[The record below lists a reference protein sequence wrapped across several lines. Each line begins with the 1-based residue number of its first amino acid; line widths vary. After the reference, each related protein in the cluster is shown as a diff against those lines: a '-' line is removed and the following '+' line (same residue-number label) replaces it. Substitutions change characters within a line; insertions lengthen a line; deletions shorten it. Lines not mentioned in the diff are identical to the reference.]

1 MLELTQQLNKCHTHR
16 TIKQEPHTHTTKTH
30 TKQVNKSHTYTTKT
44 EGTRREVRSKLK
56 KKKKKEKRL
65 DKTKGGRLGEWPTTR
80 ENNQ

>member
-16 TIKQEPHTHTTKTH
+16 TIKQEPHTHTTKTED
-30 TKQVNKSHTYTTKT
+30 N
-44 EGTRREVRSKLK
+44 RREVWSNLK

-65 DKTKGGRLGEWPTTR
+65 DKIEGGRLGEWLTTC